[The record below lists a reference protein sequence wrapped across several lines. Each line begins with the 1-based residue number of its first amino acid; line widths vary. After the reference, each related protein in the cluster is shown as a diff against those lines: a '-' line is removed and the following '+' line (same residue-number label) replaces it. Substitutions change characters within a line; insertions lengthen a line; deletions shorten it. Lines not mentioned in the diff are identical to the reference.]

1 MAGAFA
7 ALTTPP
13 ESAPRRTLLIV
24 DDEEGPR
31 QSLRVI
37 FRDEYRLLLA
47 SSGEAAMELVN
58 AEPVDAAVLDIR
70 MEGMNGVELLGRIKR
85 VDPGIEVVML
95 TAFETIDTIRQAL
108 RHGACDYLN
117 KPFDI
122 HQIRAAV
129 ANAMERRSINV
140 AIRSNNLQ
148 LDALQQELENQRLQ
162 EEIVRSRGDI
172 YASIIHDINGPLT
185 IISGFIQVI
194 NRRIGDTHQV
204 EGESLDLV
212 KDRLSRITRQ
222 VTNCIDI
229 SRRYLSFLRQ
239 DPMERSKVGVNQILA
254 DLGELLRVHPSVGK
268 NQLTVHQLLEDVTVE
283 INGTD
288 LIQILLNLT
297 INALQS
303 VAEPHEVSITGAF
316 QRQPL
321 DLDLMRDGPRD
332 RVINRD
338 GFKNS
343 DQLLVLAVRD
353 DGPGIPEEVL
363 ARLFEPYFTTK
374 AEGQG
379 TGLGLTIVK
388 RLVSE
393 AGGLL
398 YLNSSPGGGTSFSF
412 YLPATPRV

>member
-85 VDPGIEVVML
+85 IDPGIEVVML

-162 EEIVRSRGDI
+162 EEIIRSRGDI

-204 EGESLDLV
+204 EGESLDIV

-268 NQLTVHQLLEDVTVE
+268 NQLNVHQLPEDVTVE

-303 VAEPHEVSITGAF
+303 VAAPHEVSITGAF
-316 QRQPL
+316 QRQML
-321 DLDLMRDGPRD
+321 NLDLMCDGPRD

-398 YLNSSPGGGTSFSF
+398 HLNSSPGGGASFSF